1 MDEVD
6 HIDVPANDEASN
18 RIETL
23 DVGPSMSLAT
33 LAHTCRPCAPTP
45 YLATKILDWTLV
57 HPS

>member
-6 HIDVPANDEASN
+6 RIDVPANDEAPN
-18 RIETL
+18 HTETL
-23 DVGPSMSLAT
+23 DVGPSTSLAA
-33 LAHTCRPCAPTP
+33 LVHTCCPCAPTP